1 MKALSRLSIL
11 VALLCAATMAAAAG
25 PDRPNG
31 VQASDWVPISARL
44 GIVLV
49 HSKNAPVTGAPQA
62 LLLRPPANG
71 YFMVKGADG
80 WSRLVIVE
88 PPKGPG
94 EAG

>member
-11 VALLCAATMAAAAG
+11 VALVCAATMAAADG

-49 HSKNAPVTGAPQA
+49 HSKNAPVAGAPQA

-71 YFMVKGADG
+71 YFMVKRGG
-80 WSRLVIVE
+80 RWVRLVVIE
-88 PPKGPG
+88 PLKGPG
-94 EAG
+94 DAG